1 MNKIGISKKWRNIF
15 SELLFVGPMAL
26 IFLIFVVVPFILGVN
41 YSFTSWNGVSSQ
53 VDYTGIENYVKVLQD
68 TKFLKAVWFT
78 SRFTLL
84 SVVLSNMIALGLAL
98 LLTQKI
104 KGTKIFRVI
113 FFLPNVISGLL
124 LGFIWQFIF
133 VKGFSALGEIFQIG
147 FFQLPWLGT
156 EATAFWAL
164 VIVTIWRTSGY
175 LMIIY
180 VATILNVPTELREAA
195 VIDGATNAQ
204 YTRYVMFPM
213 IKSAF
218 TVCIFLAISWA
229 FKMFDL
235 NFSLTK
241 GGPFNSTVSMA
252 LDIYNEA
259 FKLNRYG
266 LGSAKAIIFFVL
278 VALIS
283 LIQVQFT
290 KRNEVEI

>member
-26 IFLIFVVVPFILGVN
+26 IFMIFVVIPFILGVN

-53 VDYTGIENYVKVLQD
+53 VDYTGFENYINVLQD

-133 VKGFSALGEIFQIG
+133 VKGFAALGEVFQIE

-180 VATILNVPTELREAA
+180 VATILNVPTELKEAA
-195 VIDGATNAQ
+195 VIDGATSAQ

-283 LIQVQFT
+283 LIQVKLT